1 MRLAAGWGRPM
12 FRLENAQSLVGV
24 AFAIGIC
31 WALSEDRRR
40 FPWKLAIGAVLVQA
54 FLVLALF
61 GLPALRAGLQ
71 GVGHAVDGLSAS
83 TQAGVAFVFGFLAG
97 TPNQPYVL
105 TDPGSLFVFAFRVLP
120 VILVVCALAALLW
133 HWRILRWITQGFGV
147 LFEKTMGLRGPPA
160 LATAATVFMGQ
171 VEGPIFIRS
180 YLPSLSRS
188 ELFMLIAVGMACVSG
203 STMVAYAT
211 ILKDVLPNAA
221 SHVLTASIISAPAGV
236 LLARILVPR
245 LPEAEVSDPLNPVE
259 DKVYDS
265 SVDALI
271 KGTSDGLSIVL
282 NVAATLIVFVAL
294 VAMVN
299 AILGMFPTVGGQ
311 PVSVERI
318 LGVIFAPLAWALGVR
333 WADAPTA
340 GSLLGVK
347 LVLTEFT
354 AFIRMG
360 AIPTGAIDER
370 TRVIMTY
377 ALCGFANIAS
387 VGINVAGYSV
397 LVPERRAEIMGMV
410 WKAMMAGFLATC
422 LTASVV
428 GAMPSELFGHAPAMP
443 PRPAPVLNSTPASHP
458 AAAATPDKP

>member
-1 MRLAAGWGRPM
+1 M
-12 FRLENAQSLVGV
+12 FGLENAQSLVGV
-24 AFAIGIC
+24 LGVIGLC
-31 WALSEDRRR
+31 WGLSENRGR
-40 FPWKLAIGAVLVQA
+40 FPWKLAVGAVIVQA
-54 FLVLALF
+54 LLVLALF
-61 GLPALRAGLQ
+61 GVPAIRAGLA
-71 GVGHAVDGLSAS
+71 GVGQAVDGLSNS

-97 TPNQPYVL
+97 TPNQPYAL
-105 TDPGSLFVFAFRVLP
+105 TNPGAMFVFAFRVLP

-133 HWRILRWITQGFGV
+133 HWRILKWITQGFGIV
-147 LFEKTMGLRGPPA
+147 FEKTMGLRGPPA

-180 YLPSLSRS
+180 YLPKLSRS

-245 LPEAEVSDPLNPVE
+245 TPESEVTEPLSPEE
-259 DKVYDS
+259 DKVYES

-271 KGTSDGLSIVL
+271 KGTSDGLSNVL
-282 NVAATLIVFVAL
+282 NVAATLIVFVAI
-294 VAMVN
+294 VAMLN
-299 AILGMFPTVGGQ
+299 GLLGLLPNVGGA
-311 PVSVERI
+311 PPSVERG
-318 LGVIFAPLAWALGVR
+318 LGVVFAPLAWAMGVR

-360 AIPTGAIDER
+360 AMPAAAIDER

-397 LVPERRAEIMGMV
+397 LVPERRQEIMGMV
-410 WKAMMAGFLATC
+410 WKAMMCGFLATC

-428 GAMPSELFGHAPAMP
+428 GAMPSSLFG
-443 PRPAPVLNSTPASHP
+443 R
-458 AAAATPDKP
+458 